1 MVKILNMQV
10 MVKGKVYVDGNRR
23 RYRLIDN
30 IANEFT

>member
-1 MVKILNMQV
+1 MVKISNMQI
-10 MVKGKVYVDGNRR
+10 MVYKAYVDGNRR